1 MATKVGYGTVQSQET
16 AQKVKIPGFFERIA
30 IKISAKISALL
41 NGTNTAQFDQI
52 SDQYSKAHESL
63 YNERVISPRTY
74 TNHQRYQAMCAEVDQ
89 HPTPRL
95 TELKSQ
101 ISQIKGEIA
110 SLNHDYDETYAQEEI
125 AYSYIG
131 SGGSGY
137 DGSADRNKISRNIR
151 EKESQLSSLNSALHA
166 ERRTIARENGLSLFK
181 SPPRAP
187 DYSDT
192 RTHQIYSAAAQGI
205 KTAQAANPS
214 LTRTEVAVL
223 SMPLFMSDTQQKN
236 LERFLS

>member
-1 MATKVGYGTVQSQET
+1 MATKVGYGAVQSQET

-30 IKISAKISALL
+30 IKISALWKGI
-41 NGTNTAQFDQI
+41 NTTKFDQI
-52 SDQYSKAHESL
+52 SDQYSKAHKTL
-63 YNERVISPRTY
+63 YDERVISPRTCAD
-74 TNHQRYQAMCAEVDQ
+74 HQTYQATCAKIDQ
-89 HPTPRL
+89 NPTPKL
-95 TELKSQ
+95 TELKGQ
-101 ISQIKGEIA
+101 ISQIRDEIA
-110 SLNHDYDETYAQEEI
+110 SLNRDYDDTYDQEDI

>member
-30 IKISAKISALL
+30 IKISALW
-41 NGTNTAQFDQI
+41 NGTNTKQFDQI
-52 SDQYSKAHESL
+52 SDQYSKAHKTL
-63 YNERVISPRTY
+63 YDEREISPRTCA
-74 TNHQRYQAMCAEVDQ
+74 NHQAYQAMCAEVDQ

-95 TELKSQ
+95 TELKGQ
-101 ISQIKGEIA
+101 ISQIRDEIA

-137 DGSADRNKISRNIR
+137 DGSADRSKISSQIQQ
-151 EKESQLSSLNSALHA
+151 KEFQLSSLNSALHT
-166 ERRTIARENGLSLFK
+166 ERKSIAQERGLPIFK
-181 SPPRAP
+181 NPPRAP
-187 DYSDT
+187 HYSDQK
-192 RTHQIYSAAAQGI
+192 THQIYATAAHGI

-223 SMPLFMSDTQQKN
+223 SMPLFMSDTQQRN

>member
-1 MATKVGYGTVQSQET
+1 MATKVGYGTVQSQGAT
-16 AQKVKIPGFFERIA
+16 QKVKIPSFFERIA
-30 IKISAKISALL
+30 IKISALWK
-41 NGTNTAQFDQI
+41 GVNTTKFDQI
-52 SDQYSKAHESL
+52 SDQYSKAHKTL
-63 YNERVISPRTY
+63 YDERVISPLTY

-89 HPTPRL
+89 HPTPKL
-95 TELKSQ
+95 TELKGQ
-101 ISQIKGEIA
+101 ISQIRDEIA
-110 SLNHDYDETYAQEEI
+110 SLNRDYQDTYDKEDI

-137 DGSADRNKISRNIR
+137 DGSADRSKISSQIQQ
-151 EKESQLSSLNSALHA
+151 KEHQLSRLNSALHT
-166 ERRTIARENGLSLFK
+166 ERKSIAHERGLSLFK

-187 DYSDT
+187 DYIDT

-214 LTRTEVAVL
+214 LTTTEVAVL